1 MATKNTATK
10 GNTSKNANR
19 GGAPEAPKK
28 KGAVEISPDM
38 SRIVPTGVDEPY
50 AYVFDIDG
58 KSIHA
63 KVGSEIFFQ
72 AISTLVDSSVAL
84 RVAARAE
91 ELEEDNPGHGWLKAA
106 GILRGTWVEPGA
118 SEVDNGD
125 EVLGGGN

>member
-10 GNTSKNANR
+10 SNTSKNANR

-28 KGAVEISPDM
+28 KGAIEISPDM
-38 SRIVPTGVDEPY
+38 SRIVPTGVDEPH

-63 KVGSEIFFQ
+63 KVGSEKFFQ
-72 AISTLVDSSVAL
+72 AISTLVDSSAAL

-91 ELEEDNPGHGWLKAA
+91 ELEEVNPGHGWLKAA
-106 GILRGTWVEPGA
+106 GILRGTWVEPGEP
-118 SEVDNGD
+118 EVDNGA